1 MNDVEFK
8 VFIGDYYRKIDEKF
22 KESQKQG
29 VDKT

>member
-1 MNDVEFK
+1 MNDNEFSD
-8 VFIGDYYRKIDEKF
+8 FTTDYYRKIDKKF